1 MTIRSELALA
11 GAALA
16 LLAAAATALP
26 AVAHRH
32 DAAPAAVARVHRP
45 AGDVPV
51 VRVVPGL
58 RPGPLLNGTV
68 EGAPRD

>member
-16 LLAAAATALP
+16 LLAGAVTALP
-26 AVAHRH
+26 AVAHRQ
-32 DAAPAAVARVHRP
+32 DAAPAAVARVHGP

-51 VRVVPGL
+51 VKVVPGL
-58 RPGPLLNGTV
+58 PPGPLLNGAVDGT
-68 EGAPRD
+68 PRD